1 MWIGLF
7 CGFGTGALWGL
18 TFVAPRAVQPY
29 GEIDLAVLRYCA
41 FGLFS
46 LLLMAADK
54 RFRPG
59 KLDARRIL
67 LALWL
72 GLSGYVIYYLFVA
85 FSIRY
90 AGPAIAP
97 LVIGALP
104 VVLALIGNWQEKAVR
119 WGALVLPLT
128 LITAGL
134 LTVQGGTLQAAST
147 AAARADVL
155 LGFAL
160 ALGALGIWTSYAVV
174 NARAMR
180 AGDAPDAL
188 AWTSLQGVGAMAGVV
203 PLILLAPLMG
213 WSRVPELGVN
223 NPEFTRLVLWALA
236 TGILGSWIAQLMW
249 TIASKRLP
257 LALSAQL
264 IVSETLFA
272 LVYGF
277 AFETRWPTPT
287 EWTGGALLIAGV
299 LMGVQ
304 VFSKHAFTCKQSV
317 TSAKFLE

>member
-1 MWIGLF
+1 MWIGLL

-29 GEIDLAVLRYCA
+29 SEVDLAVLRYVA
-41 FGLFS
+41 FGMIS
-46 LLLMAADK
+46 LILMAANR

-59 KLDARRIL
+59 KLSMRRIL

-90 AGPAIAP
+90 AGPAVAP

-104 VVLALIGNWQEKAVR
+104 VVLAIIGNWQEKAVR
-119 WGALVLPLT
+119 WRALALPLG
-128 LITAGL
+128 LISMGL
-134 LTVQGGTLQAAST
+134 LTVQGGALMSAGT
-147 AAARADVL
+147 AAARGDVL
-155 LGFAL
+155 LGFML
-160 ALGALGIWTSYAVV
+160 ALGALVVWSSYAMV

-180 AGDAPDAL
+180 AADAPGAL
-188 AWTSLQGVGAMAGVV
+188 AWTSLQGVGAMVGVV

-213 WSRVPELGVN
+213 WSRVPELGMN
-223 NPEFTRLVLWALA
+223 NPEFTRLVAWALA

-249 TIASKRLP
+249 TIASQRLP

-272 LVYGF
+272 LLYGF
-277 AFETRWPTPT
+277 AFEARWPAIT
-287 EWTGGALLIAGV
+287 EWTGGALLIGGV
-299 LMGVQ
+299 LLGV
-304 VFSKHAFTCKQSV
+304 HAFTRRQ
-317 TSAKFLE
+317 TP

>member
-1 MWIGLF
+1 MWIGLL

-18 TFVAPRAVQPY
+18 TFVAPRVVQPY
-29 GEIDLAVLRYCA
+29 GEVDLAILRYCA
-41 FGLFS
+41 FGLMS
-46 LLLMAADK
+46 LLLMAADR

-59 KLDARRIL
+59 KLDARRIV

-104 VVLALIGNWQEKAVR
+104 VVLAIIGNSQEKSVR
-119 WGALVLPLT
+119 WRALALPLVLM
-128 LITAGL
+128 TAGL
-134 LTVQGGTLQAAST
+134 LTVQAGTLQAAST
-147 AAARADVL
+147 PAARTDVL

-174 NARAMR
+174 NAKAMR
-180 AGDAPDAL
+180 ASDAPGAL

-203 PLILLAPLMG
+203 PLVLLAPLMG
-213 WSRVPELGVN
+213 WSRVPDLGVS
-223 NPEFTRLVLWALA
+223 NPEFTRLLVWALA

-249 TIASKRLP
+249 TIASQRLP

-272 LVYGF
+272 LLYGF
-277 AFETRWPTPT
+277 AWETRWPTPT
-287 EWTGGALLIAGV
+287 EWTGGALLLAGV
-299 LMGVQ
+299 VLGVR
-304 VFSKHAFTCKQSV
+304 AFTR
-317 TSAKFLE
+317 AKPQIPDVLC